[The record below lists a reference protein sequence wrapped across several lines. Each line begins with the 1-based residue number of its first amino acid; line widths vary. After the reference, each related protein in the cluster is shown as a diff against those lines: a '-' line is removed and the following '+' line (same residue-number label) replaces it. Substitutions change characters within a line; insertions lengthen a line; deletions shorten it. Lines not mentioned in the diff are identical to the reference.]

1 MMDHICTP
9 TEFCENQPCPLDE
22 AIAEEWRHAPKHRA
36 DRPVDAHSRA
46 LIYPPMHPVGT
57 TPETFIVAGKHRDF
71 GTNTGTIVET
81 ILRRYP
87 LERMTERGSAQ
98 WQAAA
103 VLSGFAMFLFLL
115 TIVLK

>member
-1 MMDHICTP
+1 MKH
-9 TEFCENQPCPLDE
+9 LDTT
-22 AIAEEWRHAPKHRA
+22 RRT
-36 DRPVDAHSRA
+36 DAHSRA

-57 TPETFIVAGKHRDF
+57 VPETFIVAGKHRDF

-87 LERMTERGSAQ
+87 LEERGSAT
-98 WQAAA
+98 WGA
-103 VLSGFAMFLFLL
+103 VAILSGFTTFLFLL